1 MTDARG
7 REQKTSTLPKFALFK
22 PILVGATL
30 WERVIGCLG
39 ALLGIGITGF
49 VCTLIMGNPIDLPL
63 IVAPIGASAVLLFAV
78 PASPLAQPWPIV
90 GGNTLSALVGVSVSY
105 FVADATIA
113 AALAVA
119 LAILL
124 MSLTRSLHPPGG
136 AAALTAVIGGTAV
149 TKAGFLFP
157 FIPVAINSIILVVL
171 GTLIHRLVRRQY
183 PHRGTAETVNLHGTG
198 DQPASLRVGF
208 NGDDI
213 DAALGDFKEALDIGR
228 GDLEALLRQ
237 VELKALQR
245 TQGGLTCGGIMS
257 RDVIGIA
264 FDATPGM
271 ARARLLQ
278 HDIRILPVIGADGKL
293 TGTVGLRELATLG
306 ETDPLP
312 VTAASTASP
321 AAPAVSLIPKL
332 TDGVSHAV
340 MIVDGD
346 ERVLGIVTQT
356 DMLATVA
363 RSLLHSG
370 LPDPAVSEGQGI

>member
-1 MTDARG
+1 MTAARG
-7 REQKTSTLPKFALFK
+7 GDQKRSILPKIALFR
-22 PILVGATL
+22 PILAGATL
-30 WERVIGCLG
+30 WERMIGCLG

-49 VCTLIMGNPIDLPL
+49 VCALIMGNPIDLPL

-90 GGNTLSALVGVSVSY
+90 GGNTLSALAGVSVTY

-136 AAALTAVIGGTAV
+136 AAALTAVIGGAAV

-157 FIPVAINSIILVVL
+157 FVPVAINSIILVVL
-171 GTLIHRLVRRQY
+171 GTLIHRLARRQY
-183 PHRGTAETVNLHGTG
+183 PHRGTTDTINLHGTA
-198 DQPASLRVGF
+198 DKPASLRVGF
-208 NGDDI
+208 NSDDI
-213 DAALGDFKEALDIGR
+213 DAALGDFKETLDIGR
-228 GDLEALLRQ
+228 GDIETLLRR
-237 VELKALQR
+237 VEFKALQR
-245 TQGGLTCGGIMS
+245 MRGDLTCGDIMS
-257 RDVIGIA
+257 RDVIGVS
-264 FDATPGM
+264 FDATPGV

-278 HDIRILPVIGADGKL
+278 HGIRILPVIGADGKL

-306 ETDPLP
+306 ESDPLP
-312 VTAASTASP
+312 VTACSTAGPSDP
-321 AAPAVSLIPKL
+321 AISLISKL

-340 MIVDGD
+340 IIVDD
-346 ERVLGIVTQT
+346 DMQVLGIITQT

-370 LPDPAVSEGQGI
+370 KPDAIVSEGQGI